1 MLITAPCVVSLTWR
15 LENAQ
20 GELIDELTEP
30 VEFFFGGQ
38 DLLPTVEEALLEQS
52 AGYEASLHLE
62 PEQAFGEYDPQL
74 VCFEERSLFPD
85 ETEPG
90 MRFEGLPE
98 GASTPDMP
106 EEAIYTVTDVYP
118 SHVVLDANHPLAG
131 MAVRF
136 EIEVLEVWPASEEEV
151 GAERERLAQAAR

>member
-15 LENAQ
+15 LEDAQ

-62 PEQAFGEYDPQL
+62 PEQAFGEFDPQL
-74 VCFEERSLFPD
+74 VCFEERSLFPE

-98 GASTPDMP
+98 GATTPDMP
-106 EEAIYTVTDVYP
+106 EDAIYKI
-118 SHVVLDANHPLAG
+118 G
-131 MAVRF
+131 R
-136 EIEVLEVWPASEEEV
+136 ASC
-151 GAERERLAQAAR
+151 RERV